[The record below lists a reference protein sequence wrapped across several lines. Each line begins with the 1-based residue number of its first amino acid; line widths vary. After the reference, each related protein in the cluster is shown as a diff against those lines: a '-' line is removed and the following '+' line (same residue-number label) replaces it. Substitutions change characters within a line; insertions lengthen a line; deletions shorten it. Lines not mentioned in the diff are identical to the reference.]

1 MKDIFNTGSLYKR
14 SAIHEKYGGNGQ
26 SGISPSRQYPYIF
39 IFSGTAGKQHGYKD
53 QWENDY
59 IYSYTGEGQG
69 GDMEFVRGNL
79 ALRDHLKNGKR
90 VFLFEYVKKAYVR
103 FICELEFQDFGMF
116 LAPDSSGKP
125 REAIKFFFKR
135 KGAYVPYDLHEVTM
149 AANDVDPSYNRD
161 LPNKTERAGLVLSR
175 VGQGAYRKSIINR
188 WENKCAVTGYNNGKI
203 LIASHIVPW
212 KEATDDERLDINN
225 GILLSPTY
233 DALFDKYLITFN
245 NIGNIDLSKELLS
258 SPYKKIGVTG
268 KERIHK
274 LGGDNLPYLIRHQ
287 EEFHK
292 RNIK

>member
-1 MKDIFNTGSLYKR
+1 MSEIFNTGSLYKR

-26 SGISPSRQYPYIF
+26 SGISPSAKYPYIF
-39 IFSGTAGKQHGYKD
+39 IFSGSGGEQHGYKD

-59 IYSYTGEGQG
+59 IYSYTGAGQA

-90 VFLFEYVKKAYVR
+90 VFLFEYVKKAYVK

-116 LAPDSSGKP
+116 LAPDSSGTP

-188 WENKCAVTGYNNGKI
+188 WENECAVTGYSNGKI

-212 KEATDDERLDINN
+212 KDATDKERLDVDN

-233 DALFDKYLITFN
+233 DALFDKYLITFT
-245 NIGNIDLSKELLS
+245 NIGTIDLSKELFS
-258 SPYKKIGVTG
+258 SPYQKIGVTG
-268 KERIHK
+268 KERILK
-274 LGGDNLPYLIRHQ
+274 LRSDNIPYLQRHQ

-292 RNIK
+292 RNL